1 MDVEP
6 TQALG
11 PPPDDGAPPAETV
24 ADQAR
29 ERPDPLAEVPTVG
42 FGDAEPTQHPGNG
55 KPTPP
60 QPTGESPT
68 DMAPPT
74 IESFARP
81 HGPLDTQPHRPGRP
95 GDADETVNLPTDDD
109 WSPSN
114 QGPNDNRGPTHRG
127 SGASYDTIEA
137 DGQFYEGQLVFNRYI
152 VQKEVGRGGMGAVW
166 LVKHRELNVDRAL
179 KVIVARIA
187 YDAQARSRFKLEAQV
202 MASFHH
208 SNAVVVHDARLT
220 ENDVAYIDMEYVQGR
235 SLAEMLTKG
244 VPMPLEWIAR
254 ILDQLCDVL
263 QLAHRKKIV
272 HRDLKPANLML
283 LDGYDPGHEHLKVLD
298 FGIAKILK
306 DAEDTAAGP
315 KTMTGVFLGTP
326 FYASPEQADNRADT
340 RSDIYS
346 VGVILYEFLTGF
358 RPFSGP
364 GPRVLVDVM
373 TKPPPS
379 FAEVNPEVRY
389 PPEVEALVMR
399 CLAKK
404 PDDRPQTAREV
415 AELFRAVALPGTLID
430 RPHKPEWDVRPPQP
444 WLARNFKSI
453 AAVCTLAVAM
463 AFVVRSLKPKPPNP
477 TLDKEV
483 PVALP
488 LLPDGFAAEPKSP
501 LDEHNRPMIMVRTGE
516 AQPPGMRFML
526 LHGKTFTMGP
536 PLGMK
541 LDPMIGLPAGPHEET
556 VGDFAIS
563 DTEVTN
569 GQMRAY
575 YQTKGITPP
584 AEFEKA
590 IGKLKPYVDEEW
602 IDKHPAVSVPR
613 SDMVNFA
620 RWVGGDLP
628 TSAQW
633 EYAARS
639 CGQDDRCYAWADAI
653 PPKRKLTAD
662 SRLTNIG
669 VLEAGETTTTTVK
682 NFQKDQTDQAVF
694 DMMGNVREWCRDAA
708 DELDH
713 FLVRGGSY
721 RSFPEQYSNFGREAR
736 DAADILPDLGFRVV
750 VEMPPV
756 DRRGNVADRVPRP
769 LGSRIR
775 GEVATSIRD
784 RMKSRAG
791 SLR

>member
-6 TQALG
+6 TQAHG
-11 PPPDDGAPPAETV
+11 PSPDEGSPPAETV
-24 ADQAR
+24 ADPTRQ
-29 ERPDPLAEVPTVG
+29 RPDPVAEVPTVG
-42 FGDAEPTQHPGNG
+42 FGNAEPTGHLGNG
-55 KPTPP
+55 KPAPP

-74 IESFARP
+74 IASFVRP
-81 HGPLDTQPHRPGRP
+81 HEPAETQLHRPGRA
-95 GDADETVNLPTDDD
+95 GDADETVNLPTDEGWTPIEQDR
-109 WSPSN
+109 
-114 QGPNDNRGPTHRG
+114 NDNRGPTHRG

-137 DGQFYEGQLVFNRYI
+137 NGQFFEGQLVFNRYI

-179 KVIVARIA
+179 KVIVARIS

-208 SNAVVVHDARLT
+208 PNAVVVHDARLT

-235 SLAEMLTKG
+235 SLAEILVKG

-254 ILDQLCDVL
+254 IVDQLCDVL

-283 LDGYDPGHEHLKVLD
+283 LDGYDAGREQLKVLD

-306 DAEDTAAGP
+306 DAEDTVAGP

-326 FYASPEQADNRADT
+326 FYASPEQADGRADT
-340 RSDIYS
+340 RSDIYA

-364 GPRVLVDVM
+364 AARVLVDVM
-373 TKPPPS
+373 TKPPPT
-379 FAEVNPEVRY
+379 FADVNPAVKY
-389 PPEVEALVMR
+389 PAEVEALVMR

-415 AELFRAVALPGTLID
+415 AELFRAASLPHSLID
-430 RPHKPEWDVRPPQP
+430 RPYKPDWDVQPPTS
-444 WLARNFKSI
+444 WLARHAKLI
-453 AAVCTLAVAM
+453 VEICALAVAV
-463 AFVVRSLKPKPPNP
+463 AAILWFIRAKPGLRSTEKAD
-477 TLDKEV
+477 T
-483 PVALP
+483 VALP
-488 LLPDGFAAEPKSP
+488 LIPSGFAREPKAA
-501 LDEHNRPMIMVRTGE
+501 LDEHNRPTVMVRTGE
-516 AQPPGMRFML
+516 AQPPGMRFVL
-526 LHGKTFTMGP
+526 LPGNTFTMGP
-536 PLGMK
+536 PLGVK
-541 LDPMIGLPAGPHEET
+541 LQPMTGLPASPHEET

-590 IGKLKPYVDEEW
+590 VGKLKPYVDEEG
-602 IDKHPAVSVPR
+602 INKHPAVGIPR
-613 SDMVNFA
+613 EDMVDFA

-639 CGQDDRCYAWADAI
+639 CGRDDRCYAWPDTI
-653 PPKRKLTAD
+653 PPKRMLTAD
-662 SRLTNIG
+662 SRLSNIG
-669 VLEAGETTTTTVK
+669 APEAGETTTTPVK
-682 NFQKDQTDQAVF
+682 NFPKDQTDQAVF

-708 DELDH
+708 DKKGH

-721 RSFPEQYSNFGREAR
+721 DSFPEQYSNFGREPR
-736 DAADILPDLGFRVV
+736 DSADVLPDLGFRVV
-750 VEMPPV
+750 VEMPPIT
-756 DRRGNVADRVPRP
+756 P
-769 LGSRIR
+769 
-775 GEVATSIRD
+775 ET
-784 RMKSRAG
+784 K
-791 SLR
+791 